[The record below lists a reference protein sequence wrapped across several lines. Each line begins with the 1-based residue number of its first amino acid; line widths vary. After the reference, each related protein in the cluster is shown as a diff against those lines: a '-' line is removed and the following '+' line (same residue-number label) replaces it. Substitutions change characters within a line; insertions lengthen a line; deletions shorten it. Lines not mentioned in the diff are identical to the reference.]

1 MSTEPMIEV
10 SGLTKRFGRGDAAVT
25 ALEDVDLTVPRGGL
39 VAVTGRSGSGKTTLL
54 HCIGGLERP
63 DAGRVVVDGT
73 EVTDLDEDGLLALRR
88 DHVGFVFQ
96 TFALVPILT
105 ARENVGIP
113 LRLGRT
119 PAKEREAQVERLLRL
134 VGLAD
139 HTEQRPGELSGGQ
152 QQRVAVAR
160 ALAGRPSL
168 LLADEPTGQLD
179 SATGR
184 AVMELLRAVVASE
197 GVTAVVATHD
207 PALIDVA
214 DAVHELSDGR
224 LVDRRLRG
232 RALGCGSCVW
242 PRSSRSSTAGTTPPG
257 PSPGTRSGWSAAT
270 PTTRSAPCCSPSTPS
285 RPWSTRRWRSA
296 WTCSWSTTPCC

>member
-1 MSTEPMIEV
+1 MSAEPMIEV
-10 SGLTKRFGRGDAAVT
+10 RGLTKRFGHGDAAVT
-25 ALEDVDLTVPRGGL
+25 ALKAVDLTVPRGGL

-63 DAGRVVVDGT
+63 DAGQVVVDGT
-73 EVTDLDEDGLLALRR
+73 EVTGLDEDGLLALRR

-119 PAKEREAQVERLLRL
+119 PAKDREAQVERLLRL

-224 LVDRRLRG
+224 LVDPV
-232 RALGCGSCVW
+232 AH
-242 PRSSRSSTAGTTPPG
+242 
-257 PSPGTRSGWSAAT
+257 
-270 PTTRSAPCCSPSTPS
+270 
-285 RPWSTRRWRSA
+285 
-296 WTCSWSTTPCC
+296 

>member
-1 MSTEPMIEV
+1 VTEPMV
-10 SGLTKRFGRGDAAVT
+10 QVTGLRRTFGSGDAAVH
-25 ALEDVDLTVPRGGL
+25 ALDGVDLEVPRGAL

-63 DAGRVVVDGT
+63 DEGRVVVDGSAVT
-73 EVTDLDEDGLLALRR
+73 ELDEKGLLELRR
-88 DHVGFVFQ
+88 QHVGFVFQ

-105 ARENVGIP
+105 ARENVGVP
-113 LRLGRT
+113 LRLSRT
-119 PAKEREAQVERLLRL
+119 PAAEREARVERLLRL

-139 HTEQRPGELSGGQ
+139 HMEQRPGEMSGGQ

-160 ALAGRPSL
+160 ALAGGPSL

-179 SATGR
+179 SGTGR

-214 DAVHELSDGR
+214 DTVHELRDGR
-224 LVDRRLRG
+224 IVG
-232 RALGCGSCVW
+232 ASAEANPV
-242 PRSSRSSTAGTTPPG
+242 AGPV
-257 PSPGTRSGWSAAT
+257 
-270 PTTRSAPCCSPSTPS
+270 
-285 RPWSTRRWRSA
+285 
-296 WTCSWSTTPCC
+296 

>member
-1 MSTEPMIEV
+1 MSEQPPGGHPATMVQV

-25 ALEDVDLTVPRGGL
+25 ALDGVELSVPRGGL
-39 VAVTGRSGSGKTTLL
+39 VALTGRSGSGKTTLL

-63 DAGRVVVDGT
+63 DEGSVVVDGT
-73 EVTDLDEDGLLALRR
+73 EVTGLDEDGLLALRR

-105 ARENVGIP
+105 ARENVGVP
-113 LRLGRT
+113 LRLSRT
-119 PAKEREAQVERLLRL
+119 PAAEREQQVERLLRL

-139 HTEQRPGELSGGQ
+139 HAEQRPGELSGGQ

-184 AVMELLRAVVASE
+184 AVMELLRAIVASE

-207 PALIDVA
+207 PGLIDVA
-214 DAVHELSDGR
+214 DAVHELRDGR
-224 LVDRRLRG
+224 LVDP
-232 RALGCGSCVW
+232 A
-242 PRSSRSSTAGTTPPG
+242 
-257 PSPGTRSGWSAAT
+257 AAT
-270 PTTRSAPCCSPSTPS
+270 PV
-285 RPWSTRRWRSA
+285 
-296 WTCSWSTTPCC
+296 